1 MPANGIT
8 STKLNGKKKI
18 PRSSQGTIVSHELIL
33 HLGQLKRFRFFPP
46 KRYGLNLYKYENL
59 FREVIVKDTCHVNK
73 FTFLGKY
80 RSHIALAIV
89 IQVFINFR
97 ALGFRRRF
105 IFVVFP
111 SKQA

>member
-1 MPANGIT
+1 M
-8 STKLNGKKKI
+8 KKKKN

-46 KRYGLNLYKYENL
+46 ERYGLNLYKYENL
-59 FREVIVKDTCHVNK
+59 FREVIVKEPVTWTS
-73 FTFLGKY
+73 FQFIFLGKY
-80 RSHIALAIV
+80 RSHIALVIV

-97 ALGFRRRF
+97 APGFRRRF